1 MSTPDNHSFG
11 ANAPA
16 YDVPSNGQYAFD
28 SKEDRINAAALLNF
42 FGISQEWGC
51 SPKDQI
57 TLLGTPS
64 KSSFYR
70 MKDFADGKADKP
82 PKLGRDALER
92 ISYIMGIYKALNIL
106 LPSERRAAEWVR
118 KENTHPLFS
127 GRTALDV
134 MLQGRVIDLAD
145 IRRYLDAERGL

>member
-1 MSTPDNHSFG
+1 MNTPHNHSINH
-11 ANAPA
+11 ATA
-16 YDVPSNGQYAFD
+16 NGQYRFD
-28 SKEDRINAAALLNF
+28 SKEDRINAAALFNF
-42 FGISQEWGC
+42 FGITDDWAC
-51 SPKDQI
+51 TPKDQI

-70 MKDFADGKADKP
+70 MKDFAEGKADKP

-106 LPSERRAAEWVR
+106 LPSERRAAEWVN
-118 KENTHPLFS
+118 KNNSHPLFN

-134 MLQGRVIDLAD
+134 MRQGRVIDLAD